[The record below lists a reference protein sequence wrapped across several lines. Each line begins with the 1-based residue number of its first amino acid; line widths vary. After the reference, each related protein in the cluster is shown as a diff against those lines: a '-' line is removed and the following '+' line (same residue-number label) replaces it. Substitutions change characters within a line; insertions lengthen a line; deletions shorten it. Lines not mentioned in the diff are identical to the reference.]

1 MRQGWVALCN
11 LVSYSFPMIKSFVH
25 KGLEQFFTTGSVA
38 GIQPMHAKRLRLILA
53 QLDKRRERF
62 RTWIPSLHLHV
73 LKGKRKGIWAVTVQ
87 ASWRVTFRFVEGDA
101 EVVNYED
108 YH

>member
-1 MRQGWVALCN
+1 MDKAR
-11 LVSYSFPMIKSFVH
+11 
-25 KGLEQFFTTGSVA
+25 T
-38 GIQPMHAKRLRLILA
+38 IQDM
-53 QLDKRRERF
+53 D
-62 RTWIPSLHLHV
+62 IPSLHLHV

-87 ASWRVTFRFVEGDA
+87 ASWRITFRFVEGDA